1 MQTRENEM
9 KKAMLLVCAV
19 ATAMMMGQESAQ
31 AQCRYGG
38 GGGYGGVS
46 YGSSYGN
53 SFGYSN
59 YSPRSSF
66 SIGFT
71 SAPRVS
77 YQRSA
82 YRAPVSRGHYDYHP
96 TSIYRHRNHYHVQPA
111 HYDFHRGSHRGHRG
125 W

>member
-1 MQTRENEM
+1 M
-9 KKAMLLVCAV
+9 KKVMLLVCGV
-19 ATAMMMGQESAQ
+19 AAAMMMGQESAQ
-31 AQCRYGG
+31 AQCGYG
-38 GGGYGGVS
+38 GGGYGGG
-46 YGSSYGN
+46 YGGVSYGN

-66 SIGFT
+66 SVGFT
-71 SAPRVS
+71 TAPRVS